1 MAILSLCS
9 SLQPKIGQLCLFV
22 CSRRHFGSSELKA
35 PLGRQA
41 EEKSSSN
48 WATENIHPD
57 GGFSTRVAEQ
67 RPILY
72 SILASFAPSWQSSH
86 RATPENK
93 ETSHSLNSQR
103 SPFILVLLL
112 SCCVCR
118 LPPIVSFF
126 RPVTNWQQHSNP
138 PHHFLLSVGRGSR
151 WESCPW
157 CAITHHYLLA
167 CMIVESGAVPKS
179 HRPAPRGH
187 AAKSRR
193 STLVCVHV

>member
-9 SLQPKIGQLCLFV
+9 SLQLKIGQLCLLV
-22 CSRRHFGSSELKA
+22 CSRRHFSSSELKA
-35 PLGRQA
+35 PLGQA

-57 GGFSTRVAEQ
+57 VGFSTRVAEQ

-72 SILASFAPSWQSSH
+72 SILTSFAPSWQSSH

-93 ETSHSLNSQR
+93 EISHSLNSQR

-118 LPPIVSFF
+118 LPPIIPFF

-138 PHHFLLSVGRGSR
+138 PPPLLVKCWQGIKVG
-151 WESCPW
+151 
-157 CAITHHYLLA
+157 
-167 CMIVESGAVPKS
+167 VVPVVCDYPS
-179 HRPAPRGH
+179 LPAG
-187 AAKSRR
+187 
-193 STLVCVHV
+193 VHDC